1 MATILRDL
9 SYQHQWVYNSVSWL
23 AALSVGGERQFR
35 QLALQNLTIK
45 PETKVLDLCC
55 GAGPVTQILV
65 ERSRH
70 VTALDASPK
79 AIERA
84 RKNAPQAEYV
94 QAFAEKMPFADNEFD
109 LVHTSAAMHEM
120 EPDQLQQILKEVHR
134 VLRPGGYFTLVDFH
148 APTNPLFWVGVS
160 VFLTLFETET
170 AWKLIRS
177 DLAELLKKTGFEV
190 VKQALYAGGSLQVI
204 QARKTNL

>member
-9 SYQHQWVYNSVSWL
+9 SYQYQWLYDSVSWL

-35 QLALQNLTIK
+35 QLALQDLTIA

-84 RKNAPQAEYV
+84 RK
-94 QAFAEKMPFADNEFD
+94 
-109 LVHTSAAMHEM
+109 MHPRQSM
-120 EPDQLQQILKEVHR
+120 CRH
-134 VLRPGGYFTLVDFH
+134 
-148 APTNPLFWVGVS
+148 
-160 VFLTLFETET
+160 
-170 AWKLIRS
+170 
-177 DLAELLKKTGFEV
+177 LLKRCPLLT
-190 VKQALYAGGSLQVI
+190 
-204 QARKTNL
+204 TNST